1 MTDGTATSP
10 AAIANDDQPGLTQLQ
25 RVVYT
30 FTSPTKTF
38 KDILRNTSWW
48 LPFLLSVLISYG
60 FIFAMVSHV
69 GWDKLTENGMK
80 QNPSAMERMNSMPAD
95 QRASAMEISKK
106 ITQGITYAIPIL
118 SLLFAAIC
126 ALVLWGTINFLFGGH
141 ATYKQVLA
149 VWFYGTLP
157 LIFVGIFGLITQLA
171 GVDPDSFNP
180 QNPVGT
186 NIGYYL
192 SQEAPKWLSV
202 LMTQFDIIY
211 IWAMALVGI
220 GLAIVAKTK
229 RASGLIAVFG
239 WWALI
244 TIARIG
250 MAAIQS

>member
-1 MTDGTATSP
+1 MTDATVTSP
-10 AAIANDDQPGLTQLQ
+10 AATADAEHPGLTQIQ
-25 RVVYT
+25 RILYT
-30 FTSPTKTF
+30 FTAPTKTF

-48 LPFLLSVLISYG
+48 LPFLLSLLISYG

-80 QNPSAMERMNSMPAD
+80 QNPSAMERMNSMPPD
-95 QRASAMEISKK
+95 QRASAMEFSKK
-106 ITQGITYAIPIL
+106 ITQGITYSIPIL
-118 SLLFAAIC
+118 SLVFAAIC
-126 ALVLWGTINFLFGGH
+126 AVVLWGTMNFLFGGN
-141 ATYKQVLA
+141 AKYGQVLA

-157 LIFVGIFGLITQLA
+157 LIFIGIFGIITMFA
-171 GVDPDSFNP
+171 GVDPDSFNV

-192 SQEAPKWLSV
+192 SQEAPRWLTTFAS
-202 LMTQFDIIY
+202 QFDIVY

-244 TIARIG
+244 TIVRMG
-250 MAAIQS
+250 FAAVQS